1 MSDTEQVKLWRS
13 KFGDAWVD
21 RMNDDENFQRAR
33 MHLWKL
39 ILSVLGDKHPSSILE
54 VGSNAGG
61 NLIALNSLTD
71 AELFAVEPN
80 SKARKSL
87 ISKNVIDKK
96 NVLDGT
102 ASNIPLDDGLI
113 DLVFT
118 HGVLI
123 HIAPENLLEAYKEI
137 YRVSK
142 RYIVSSEYFSVNPRT
157 IPYHGH
163 DNALFTRDFGR
174 YWMENFPD
182 LKIID
187 YGFCWKHVTGLD
199 NITWWIF
206 EKT

>member
-21 RMNDDENFQRAR
+21 RINQDENFQQAR
-33 MHLWKL
+33 THLWEM
-39 ILSVLGDKHPSSILE
+39 ILSVLGDEAPGSILE

-61 NLIALNSLTD
+61 NIMALNSLTD

-87 ISKNVIDKK
+87 ISKNVIDEK
-96 NVLDGT
+96 NVFDGT
-102 ASNIPLDDGLI
+102 ASNIPIDGCAV
-113 DLVFT
+113 DMVFT
-118 HGVLI
+118 YGVLI
-123 HIAPENLLEAYKEI
+123 HIAPDDLLEAYKEI
-137 YRVSK
+137 HRVSR
-142 RYIVSSEYFSVNPRT
+142 RYIISLEYFSVNPRA

-163 DNALFTRDFGR
+163 DNALFTRDYGLF
-174 YWMENFPD
+174 WMENFPD

-199 NITWWIF
+199 NVTWWIF